1 NCNRSPPI
9 ANAKGKT
16 NHIGDNGDSMIFNNY
31 KRLLP
36 YSKPFRLKFA
46 VAVLLNMFSAF
57 FNVVVIMSLMPAMQV
72 LLRVENSVTTAK
84 SVPFRSPLQELL
96 NSFKN
101 YFLQGGEEEALLRI
115 CIFIFL
121 VYGLKNIFQY
131 FGNYFMSLVEGGMSK
146 TLRDLVFEKLATLSL
161 DYYYDRRTGQLLQRV
176 TDDVGVTN
184 GTITASLAT
193 LVREPLQVLGLIIG
207 LFAINSNLALIG
219 LGIAISSIILIN
231 VLGKTIKGYAQRVQ
245 ENIGGYMSVAQEMIT
260 GIKVVK
266 SFGMEQYEVGRF
278 QEETKKHFIFSRRL
292 TRIRQTISPLN
303 ETLAIIGFIGILWFG
318 GHEVFAGRMIGSDVF
333 IFLIALIQLMQPVR
347 ALSEVVGKLH
357 EGSAAADNVF
367 SVLDAIPSVMA
378 GILEAPATITTPIF
392 FGNVG
397 FQYKN
402 SNEEALHN
410 ISLEIQPN
418 EVLALVGPS
427 GAGKTTFVD
436 LLARFY
442 DPTEGKIILGGF
454 DIKDYDLVSLRKLFG
469 IVTQDTVLFHDTIYN
484 NIAYGNRS
492 ASPEMI
498 EEAACAANA
507 NDFILSMPHGYQTI
521 TGDRGVRL
529 SGGQRQRIAI
539 ARALLKNPPIL
550 IFDEATSAL
559 DTENEMLVQEAI
571 DRLLKQRTAV
581 VIAHRLSTIQ
591 KADRI
596 AVFERGEIV
605 EIGTHNQLLEN
616 ADGVYHRLY
625 SIQMRAASE
634 GLVSLSS

>member
-1 NCNRSPPI
+1 
-9 ANAKGKT
+9 
-16 NHIGDNGDSMIFNNY
+16 MILSDY

-36 YSKPFRLKFA
+36 YSKPFRLKFGIA
-46 VAVLLNMFSAF
+46 LILNIVSTF
-57 FNVVVIMSLMPAMQV
+57 FNIIVFVALMPAMQV
-72 LLRVENSVTTAK
+72 LLNVNNPS
-84 SVPFRSPLQELL
+84 SPSKGMSTLGISLPGRQELL
-96 NSFKN
+96 ESFKN
-101 YFLQGGEEEALLRI
+101 YFLQGSKEEALFKVCL
-115 CIFIFL
+115 FIFFG
-121 VYGLKNIFQY
+121 YALKNIFQY
-131 FGNYFMSLVEGGMSK
+131 FGNYCMSLVEGGMSK
-146 TLRDLVFEKLATLSL
+146 TLRDLVFEKLSMLSL

-184 GTITASLAT
+184 GTLLSSITT
-193 LVREPLQVLGLIIG
+193 LIQQPLQVIG
-207 LFAINSNLALIG
+207 FVYTLFLINSNLAFIG
-219 LGIAISSIILIN
+219 LGIAISSIVLIN
-231 VLGKTIKGYAQRVQ
+231 FLGKTIKRYARRVQ

-260 GIKVVK
+260 GVKVVK

-278 QEETKKHFIFSRRL
+278 KEETRKHFLFSRRL

-303 ETLAIIGFIGILWFG
+303 ETLAILGFVGILWFG
-318 GHEVFAGRMIGSDVF
+318 GHEVFAGRMIGSEVF
-333 IFLIALIQLMQPVR
+333 LFLIFLIQLMQPVR
-347 ALSEVVGKLH
+347 SLSEVVGKLH

-367 SVLDAIPSVMA
+367 SVLDALPSVMP
-378 GILEAPATITTPIF
+378 GILEAPSKITSPIM
-392 FGNVG
+392 FGNVS

-402 SNEEALHN
+402 STEEALHN
-410 ISLEIQPN
+410 ITLDIQPN

-442 DPTEGKIILGGF
+442 DPTAGKIVLGGY

-469 IVTQDTVLFHDTIYN
+469 IVTQDTILFHDTIYN
-484 NIAYGNRS
+484 NIAYGNRN
-492 ASPEMI
+492 ATPDMI
-498 EEAACAANA
+498 EEAARAANA
-507 NDFILSMPHGYQTI
+507 HDFIMSMPNKYETI

-559 DTENEMLVQEAI
+559 DTENEMLVQGAI
-571 DRLLKQRTAV
+571 DRLLRKRTAV

-596 AVFERGEIV
+596 AVFDKGQIV
-605 EIGTHNQLLEN
+605 EIGTHEELLGI

-625 SIQMRAASE
+625 TIQMRAGVE
-634 GLVSLSS
+634 GLVAVEE

>member
-1 NCNRSPPI
+1 
-9 ANAKGKT
+9 
-16 NHIGDNGDSMIFNNY
+16 MIFSNY

-36 YSKPFRLKFA
+36 YSKPFRLKFG
-46 VAVLLNMFSAF
+46 VAVLLNMFSAL
-57 FNVVVIMSLMPAMQV
+57 FNVVVFMSLMPAMQV
-72 LLRVENSVTTAK
+72 LLGVENPASSMK
-84 SVPFRSPLQELL
+84 SAPLGTMLPNKQALL
-96 NSFKN
+96 DSFKN
-101 YFLQGGEEEALLRI
+101 YFLQGTKEEALLRV
-115 CIFIFL
+115 CLFIFIA
-121 VYGLKNIFQY
+121 YGLKNIFQY

-146 TLRDLVFEKLATLSL
+146 ALRDLVFEKLATLSL

-184 GTITASLAT
+184 GTITSSLAT
-193 LVREPLQVLGLIIG
+193 LIREPLQVAGFLFA
-207 LFAINSNLALIG
+207 LFAINSNLAFIG
-219 LGIAISSIILIN
+219 LGIAISSILLIN
-231 VLGKTIKGYAQRVQ
+231 VLGKTLKGYAQRVQ
-245 ENIGGYMSVAQEMIT
+245 ENIGGYMSIAQEMIT

-266 SFGMEQYEVGRF
+266 SFGMEHYEVDRF
-278 QEETKKHFIFSRRL
+278 KEETKKHFIFSRRL

-303 ETLAIIGFIGILWFG
+303 ETLAIGGFIGILWFG
-318 GHEVFAGRMIGSDVF
+318 GHEVFAGRMIGSEVF
-333 IFLIALIQLMQPVR
+333 IFLIVLVQLMQPVR
-347 ALSEVVGKLH
+347 SLSEVVGKLH

-367 SVLDAIPSVMA
+367 SVLDAIPSVMP
-378 GILEAPATITTPIF
+378 GILDAPTEITSPIS
-392 FGNVG
+392 FGNVS
-397 FQYKN
+397 FKYKN
-402 SNEEALHN
+402 SDEHALRD
-410 ISLEIQPN
+410 ITIEIQPN

-442 DPTEGKIILGGF
+442 DPNAGKIVLGGF

-469 IVTQDTVLFHDTIYN
+469 IVTQDTVLFHDTVYN

-492 ASPEMI
+492 ATREMI
-498 EEAACAANA
+498 EEAARAANA
-507 NDFILSMPHGYQTI
+507 HDFIFAMPRGYETI

-571 DRLLKQRTAV
+571 DRLLEQRTAV

-596 AVFERGEIV
+596 AVFDNGNIV
-605 EIGTHNQLLEN
+605 EIGTHDELLEN
-616 ADGVYHRLY
+616 GDGVYHRLY
-625 SIQMRAASE
+625 TIQMRAASE
-634 GLVSLSS
+634 GLVPLS

>member
-1 NCNRSPPI
+1 
-9 ANAKGKT
+9 
-16 NHIGDNGDSMIFNNY
+16 MIFSNY

-36 YSKPFRLKFA
+36 YSKPFRLKFGI
-46 VAVLLNMFSAF
+46 AVLLNMFSAL
-57 FNVVVIMSLMPAMQV
+57 FNVIVFMSLMPAMQV
-72 LLRVENSVTTAK
+72 LLGVENSATSTK
-84 SVPFRSPLQELL
+84 GPPLGSMLPNKQALL
-96 NSFKN
+96 DSFKN
-101 YFLQGGEEEALLRI
+101 YFLQGTKEEALLRV
-115 CIFIFL
+115 CLFIF
-121 VYGLKNIFQY
+121 VAYGLKNLFQY

-146 TLRDLVFEKLATLSL
+146 ALRDLVFEKLATLSL
-161 DYYYDRRTGQLLQRV
+161 DYFYDRRTGQLLQRV

-184 GTITASLAT
+184 GTITSSLAT
-193 LVREPLQVLGLIIG
+193 LIREPLQVAGFIFA
-207 LFAINSNLALIG
+207 LFAINTNLAFIG
-219 LGIAISSIILIN
+219 FGIAISSILLIN
-231 VLGKTIKGYAQRVQ
+231 LLGKTIKGYAQRVQ
-245 ENIGGYMSVAQEMIT
+245 ENIGGFMSVAQEMIT

-266 SFGMEQYEVGRF
+266 SFGMEHYEVDRF
-278 QEETKKHFIFSRRL
+278 KEETKKHFIFSRRL

-303 ETLAIIGFIGILWFG
+303 ETLAILGFIGILWFG
-318 GHEVFAGRMIGSDVF
+318 GHEVFAGRMAGRDVF
-333 IFLIALIQLMQPVR
+333 IFLIVLVQLMQPVR

-367 SVLDAIPSVMA
+367 SVLDALPSVMP
-378 GILEAPATITTPIF
+378 GILEAPEAITTAIS
-392 FGNVG
+392 FGNVS

-402 SNEEALHN
+402 SSEEALHD
-410 ISLEIQPN
+410 IFIDIQPN

-442 DPTEGKIILGGF
+442 DPTSGKIVLGGY

-492 ASPEMI
+492 ASRQMI
-498 EEAACAANA
+498 EEAARAANA
-507 NDFILSMPHGYQTI
+507 HDFILSMPRGYETI

-571 DRLLKQRTAV
+571 DRLLEQRTAV

-596 AVFERGEIV
+596 AVFDKGNIV
-605 EIGTHNQLLEN
+605 EIGTHDELLEN
-616 ADGVYHRLY
+616 SSGVYHRLY

-634 GLVSLSS
+634 GLVSVS

>member
-1 NCNRSPPI
+1 
-9 ANAKGKT
+9 
-16 NHIGDNGDSMIFNNY
+16 MIFSNY

-36 YSKPFRLKFA
+36 YSKPFGLKF
-46 VAVLLNMFSAF
+46 VIAVLLNIFTAF
-57 FNVVVIMSLMPAMQV
+57 FTVIVTFSLLPAMQV
-72 LLRVENSVTTAK
+72 LLGIENTIQAPKTINGIGQV
-84 SVPFRSPLQELL
+84 RQDLI

-101 YFLQGGEEEALLRI
+101 YFLHGSREEALLRV
-115 CIFIFL
+115 CIFIFII
-121 VYGLKNIFQY
+121 YALKNIFQY
-131 FGNYFMSLVEGGMSK
+131 FANYVMSLVEGGMSK
-146 TLRDLVFEKLATLSL
+146 TLRDLVFEKLALLSL

-184 GTITASLAT
+184 GTLTSSISILI
-193 LVREPLQVLGLIIG
+193 REPLQMIG
-207 LFAINSNLALIG
+207 FVYLLFLINSNLALIG
-219 LGIAISSIILIN
+219 IGIAVLSLILIN
-231 VLGKTIKGYAQRVQ
+231 FLGKTIKRYAQKVQ
-245 ENIGGYMSVAQEMIT
+245 ENIGGFMSVAQEMISSV
-260 GIKVVK
+260 KVVK
-266 SFGMEQYEVGRF
+266 SFGMEQYEVARF
-278 QEETKKHFIFSRRL
+278 KEETRKHFMFSRRL

-318 GHEVFAGRMIGSDVF
+318 GHEVFANRMQGNEVF
-333 IFLIALIQLMQPVR
+333 IFLIVLIQLMQPVR
-347 ALSEVVGKLH
+347 NISEVVGKLH

-367 SVLDAIPSVMA
+367 SVLDALPSVMP
-378 GILEAPATITTPIF
+378 GILEAPAKIASPIK
-392 FGNVG
+392 FGHVS

-402 SNEEALHN
+402 STDEALNN
-410 ISLEIQPN
+410 ISIDIQPN

-442 DPTEGKIILGGF
+442 DPTEGKILLGNF

-469 IVTQDTVLFHDTIYN
+469 IVTQDTVLFHDTLYN
-484 NIAYGNRS
+484 NIAYGNRN
-492 ASPEMI
+492 ATPDMI
-498 EEAACAANA
+498 EEAARAANA
-507 NDFILSMPHGYQTI
+507 HEFIMSMPLKYETI
-521 TGDRGVRL
+521 AGDRGVRL

-596 AVFERGEIV
+596 AVFDKGKIV
-605 EIGTHNQLLEN
+605 EIGTHEELL
-616 ADGVYHRLY
+616 AIDTGIYHRLY
-625 SIQMRAASE
+625 TIQMRAGVE
-634 GLVSLSS
+634 GLVTTE

>member
-1 NCNRSPPI
+1 
-9 ANAKGKT
+9 
-16 NHIGDNGDSMIFNNY
+16 MIFSQY

-46 VAVLLNMFSAF
+46 VAVVLNMFTAF
-57 FNVVVIMSLMPAMQV
+57 FTVIVTFSLLPAMQV
-72 LLRVENSVTTAK
+72 LLGIETSTPTAK
-84 SVPFRSPLQELL
+84 VQDGIGQMRQVLID
-96 NSFKN
+96 SFKN
-101 YFLQGGEEEALLRI
+101 YFLHGTREEALLRV
-115 CIFIFL
+115 CIFIF
-121 VYGLKNIFQY
+121 VIYAFKNIFQY
-131 FGNYFMSLVEGGMSK
+131 FANYFMSLVEGGMSK
-146 TLRDLVFEKLATLSL
+146 TIRDLVFEKLAMLSL
-161 DYYYDRRTGQLLQRV
+161 DYFYDRRTGQLLQRV

-184 GTITASLAT
+184 GTLTSSIST
-193 LVREPLQVLGLIIG
+193 LIREPLQVVGFVYL
-207 LFAINSNLALIG
+207 LFLINSNLALIG
-219 LGIAISSIILIN
+219 LGIAILSLVLIN
-231 VLGKTIKGYAQRVQ
+231 FLGKTIKKYARKIQ
-245 ENIGGYMSVAQEMIT
+245 ENIGGFMSVAQETIT

-266 SFGMEQYEVGRF
+266 SFGMEQYEVARF
-278 QEETKKHFIFSRRL
+278 KEETKKHFMYSRRM

-318 GHEVFAGRMIGSDVF
+318 GHEVFANRMEGNEVF
-333 IFLIALIQLMQPVR
+333 IFLIVLIQLMQPVR
-347 ALSEVVGKLH
+347 NISEVMGKLH

-367 SVLDAIPSVMA
+367 SVLDAIPSVMP
-378 GILEAPATITTPIF
+378 GILEAPVKITSPIS
-392 FGNVG
+392 FGNVS

-402 SNEEALHN
+402 SNEEALNN
-410 ISLEIQPN
+410 ISIDIQPN

-442 DPTEGKIILGGF
+442 DPTSGKIVLGNY
-454 DIKDYDLVSLRKLFG
+454 DIKDYDLVTLRKLFG

-484 NIAYGNRS
+484 NIAYGNRN
-492 ASPEMI
+492 ATPDMI
-498 EEAACAANA
+498 EEAARAANA
-507 NDFILSMPHGYQTI
+507 HDFIMAMPKKYETV

-571 DRLLKQRTAV
+571 DRLLQQRTAV

-596 AVFERGEIV
+596 AAFDKGKIV
-605 EIGTHNQLLEN
+605 EIGTHEELL
-616 ADGVYHRLY
+616 AIDGGMYHKLY
-625 SIQMRAASE
+625 TIQMRAGVE
-634 GLVSLSS
+634 GLVTVEE

>member
-1 NCNRSPPI
+1 
-9 ANAKGKT
+9 
-16 NHIGDNGDSMIFNNY
+16 MIFSNY

-36 YSKPFRLKFA
+36 YSKPFWLKFA
-46 VAVLLNMFSAF
+46 IAVLLNIFTAF
-57 FNVVVIMSLMPAMQV
+57 FTVIVTFSLLPAMQV
-72 LLRVENSVTTAK
+72 LLGIENTISAPK
-84 SVPFRSPLQELL
+84 AANGIGEMRQQLID
-96 NSFKN
+96 SFKN
-101 YFLQGGEEEALLRI
+101 YFLHGAREEALLRV
-115 CIFIFL
+115 CIFIF
-121 VYGLKNIFQY
+121 VIYALKNIFQY
-131 FGNYFMSLVEGGMSK
+131 FANYFMSLVEGGMSK
-146 TLRDLVFEKLATLSL
+146 TIRDLVFEKLALLSL

-184 GTITASLAT
+184 GTLTSSIST
-193 LVREPLQVLGLIIG
+193 LIREPLQVIG
-207 LFAINSNLALIG
+207 FVYVLFLINSNLALIG
-219 LGIAISSIILIN
+219 IGIAILSLILIN
-231 VLGKTIKGYAQRVQ
+231 FLGKTIKRYAQKVQ
-245 ENIGGYMSVAQEMIT
+245 ENIGGFMSVAQEMIT
-260 GIKVVK
+260 GVKVVK
-266 SFGMEQYEVGRF
+266 SFGMEQYEVARF
-278 QEETKKHFIFSRRL
+278 KEETKKHFMFSRRL

-318 GHEVFAGRMIGSDVF
+318 GHEVFANRMQGNEVF
-333 IFLIALIQLMQPVR
+333 IFLIVLIQLMQPVR
-347 ALSEVVGKLH
+347 NISEVVGKLH

-367 SVLDAIPSVMA
+367 SVLDALPSVRP
-378 GILEAPATITTPIF
+378 GILEAPSSITSSIR
-392 FGNVG
+392 FGNVS

-402 SNEEALHN
+402 STDEALHD
-410 ISLEIQPN
+410 ISIDIQPN

-442 DPTEGKIILGGF
+442 DPTEGKIVLGNY

-469 IVTQDTVLFHDTIYN
+469 IVTQDTILFHDTIYN
-484 NIAYGNRS
+484 NIAYGNRN
-492 ASPEMI
+492 ATRNMI
-498 EEAACAANA
+498 EEAARAANA
-507 NDFILSMPHGYQTI
+507 HDFIMAMPNKYDTV

-596 AVFERGEIV
+596 AVFDKGNIV
-605 EIGTHNQLLEN
+605 EIGTHEELLGIEN
-616 ADGVYHRLY
+616 GLYRRLY
-625 SIQMRAASE
+625 TIQMRAGVE
-634 GLVSLSS
+634 GLVTGD